1 MTKDEIIE
9 SVRVHGMDNICIT
22 GGEPFCHEGMP
33 ELVSSLLEAGYN
45 VDLET
50 NGSFEVTDLL
60 ISCPGV
66 LISMD
71 VKTPSSGMDGSFEM
85 ANIDQLR
92 PTDQLKFIVSGERDL
107 EFALS
112 FITENRPVCNIIITP
127 TDNEGARDI
136 VKSLKDRLYAARE
149 DGDRERMEFLS
160 RTRVMLQMHKVIWGN
175 VKGV

>member
-1 MTKDEIIE
+1 MDEIIE
-9 SVRVHGMDNICIT
+9 SVRVHGMDNVCIT

-50 NGSFEVTDLL
+50 NGSFDVTGL
-60 ISCPGV
+60 IRACPGV

-71 VKTPSSGMDGSFEM
+71 VKTPSSGMDGSFNM
-85 ANIDQLR
+85 CNIDQLR

-107 EFALS
+107 EFATS
-112 FITENRPVCNIIITP
+112 FITKNRPVCNIIITP

-136 VKSLKDRLYAARE
+136 VQSLKDRLFVACE
-149 DGDRERMEFLS
+149 EGDRERMALLS
-160 RTRVMLQMHKVIWGN
+160 RTRVMLQMHKVIWGDI
-175 VKGV
+175 KGV